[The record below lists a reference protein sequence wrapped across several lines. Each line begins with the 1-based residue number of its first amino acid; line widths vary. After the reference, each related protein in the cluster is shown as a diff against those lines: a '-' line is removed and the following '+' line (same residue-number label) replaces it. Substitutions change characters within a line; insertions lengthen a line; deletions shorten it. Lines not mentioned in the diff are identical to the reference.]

1 MFTLY
6 EELFILSIHEEK
18 GTILRTAERMLAY
31 GLSGAIIAELALQ
44 GKLRVEEN
52 HRLEVIDSSD
62 TGDKIL
68 DNALG
73 KIIESDPHKVN
84 YWVRAFL
91 KKPGKFIDQVGA
103 GLVSKGVLM
112 TEDSHWHWV
121 LPYSQVEP
129 NASVKYLLKR
139 RLRELVLTCGDPDLH
154 EMALLSLAKSSNLLF
169 LIFTRDER
177 KTAERLI
184 HETLI
189 GKALAYP
196 AAQAIEEIESAV
208 TSQTEAD

>member
-1 MFTLY
+1 MLTLY

-18 GTILRTAERMLAY
+18 GTIMRTAERTLGY
-31 GLSGAIIAELALQ
+31 GLSGAIIAELALR
-44 GKLRVEEN
+44 GKVRAEEN
-52 HRLEVIDSSD
+52 HRLEVIDSSE

-68 DNALG
+68 DKALG
-73 KIIESDPHKVN
+73 NIVESDPHKVS

-91 KKPGKFIDQVGA
+91 KKPGKFLNKVSE
-103 GLVSKGVLM
+103 GLVSKGTLIN
-112 TEDSHWHWV
+112 EDSNWHWV
-121 LPYSQVEP
+121 LPYSEEEP

-154 EMALLSLAKSSNLLF
+154 DMALLSLAKSSNLLF

-189 GKALAYP
+189 GKALAHP
-196 AAQAIEEIESAV
+196 AAQTIEEIEAAV